1 MMNKPMRTER
11 FEANTSPE
19 AVASYLSKTQGYLVK
34 GPLAVA
40 PGARFWRGN
49 RPDLRRIAAKAR
61 KTA

>member
-19 AVASYLSKTQGYLVK
+19 AVATFFSQTQGYLVK
-34 GPLAVA
+34 GPTVVA

-49 RPDLRRIAAKAR
+49 RPDLRRLAAKAR

>member
-1 MMNKPMRTER
+1 MNKPMRTER

-19 AVASYLSKTQGYLVK
+19 AVATFFSQTQGYLVK
-34 GPLAVA
+34 GPTVVA

-49 RPDLRRIAAKAR
+49 RPDLRRLAAKAR